1 MRDKMIA
8 ATLALAALVVGPG
21 SALAAAGAIA
31 YDQGNGKYGL
41 AWNKPTQQEAS
52 DAAKKDCGSDNC
64 KLIPVPGGKCAALAT
79 GADPKESNNAWG
91 VSIRESKAQA
101 ELAAM
106 QNCQKRTSSQCK
118 IRGSECN
125 R

>member
-1 MRDKMIA
+1 MRTMM
-8 ATLALAALVVGPG
+8 TTALAVMLTAAGP
-21 SALAAAGAIA
+21 AFAASGAIA
-31 YDQGNGKYGL
+31 YDQATGRYGL
-41 AWNKPTQQEAS
+41 AWNKATQQQAN
-52 DAAKKDCGSDNC
+52 DAAMKDCGSDKC

-79 GADPKESNNAWG
+79 GADEKENNAWG
-91 VSIRESKAQA
+91 VSVRGGKPEA

-106 QNCQKRTSSQCK
+106 QNCQKRTSGQCK